1 MPSVTSV
8 AYWAPK
14 GWNELKVI
22 VSCTFR
28 DVQTAALF
36 LSSAFR
42 VPWEAEA
49 TFVTTPIDGCYITTH
64 THSHLWSGS
73 ELVNRSASLQARLL
87 LCNKQTLCYFVK
99 QTIHLCLPC
108 KATYVRPYLRRW
120 FENAKKTSRWFRV
133 GWSRFGNGLLHFLW
147 LLPYHG
153 TLYTVTMNI
162 CPVQWCTDPFA
173 LWSDSVCARFG
184 YKQPPAYF
192 NIISLANN
200 TFFQLF
206 SFPFF

>member
-108 KATYVRPYLRRW
+108 KANYVRPYLRRW
-120 FENAKKTSRWFRV
+120 FENAKKQAGGLESVGVGLEMVCCTFYDCYHIMGHCTQSQWTSV
-133 GWSRFGNGLLHFLW
+133 LYNDALI
-147 LLPYHG
+147 LLPCGPTVCVHVLG
-153 TLYTVTMNI
+153 TSNHQL
-162 CPVQWCTDPFA
+162 
-173 LWSDSVCARFG
+173 
-184 YKQPPAYF
+184 
-192 NIISLANN
+192 IS
-200 TFFQLF
+200 T
-206 SFPFF
+206 